1 MPHDPMT
8 AASLLELAERVEREE
23 PSRALDARIHQAL
36 NPDQQ
41 VMFDTGDLRTGTP
54 ASYGRLAELP
64 MGGWSDWQAVAQ
76 IIGAKPYTTSL
87 DAALPLVPEEWTAW
101 EIRSRRRKTAFVAE
115 LSRMVT
121 ADDETY
127 QIGRSSHTPAA
138 ALVAACLRARAQKEQ
153 KDG

>member
-8 AASLLELAERVEREE
+8 AASLLELAERVEHRERE
-23 PSRALDARIHQAL
+23 RVPLALEKEIASAFGH
-36 NPDQQ
+36 
-41 VMFDTGDLRTGTP
+41 GT
-54 ASYGRLAELP
+54 YR
-64 MGGWSDWQAVAQ
+64 
-76 IIGAKPYTTSL
+76 PYTTSL
-87 DAALPLVPEEWTAW
+87 DAALTLVPEEWTAW

-121 ADDETY
+121 ADDESY

-153 KDG
+153 KDD